1 MKNNHLNTNKLAML
15 TKIDVTPLGVLYLAV
30 SERGLIRLDFQTDP
44 KSVEQSLAIKGY
56 TLIEGKNSLLEKAEN
71 EILEYFFGNLRS
83 FSTPIDYSDM
93 PIFQTAV
100 LQATQAIPYGSTQT
114 YAEIARQI
122 GHPRAA
128 RAVGQAEARNP
139 IPIIIPCHRV
149 IGSDGKLHGY
159 GAPGSVQTKHWLLE
173 HERAL

>member
-1 MKNNHLNTNKLAML
+1 MKISHLNTHKLAML
-15 TKIDVTPLGVLYLAV
+15 TKIETTPIGVLYLAV

-44 KSVEQSLAIKGY
+44 NSVEQSLANKGY
-56 TLIEGKNSLLEKAEN
+56 TIIEGENSLLEKAKA
-71 EILEYFFGNLRS
+71 EIMEYFFGKLKG
-83 FSTPIDYSDM
+83 FSIQIDWSDM
-93 PIFQTAV
+93 PLFQTTV

-114 YAEIARQI
+114 YSEIARQI
-122 GHPRAA
+122 GHPRAV

-159 GAPGSVQTKHWLLE
+159 GAPGGVQTKSWLLK
-173 HERAL
+173 HEGAL